1 MINNAQEKQ
10 WIRVSNKR
18 QKKVGPALKPRRCL
32 AHTLPSSFSL
42 GPGRLLPLLLP
53 TVQPASLLPFPHFPH
68 LSKTCAMHMISS
80 PPPLY
85 LLFFFLI
92 LQPRSQTRTEY
103 PPNLEALSS
112 INPAYFLIKRAWAY
126 HMRVKRSPP
135 PLPSLSSPSSHGQF
149 QPRKTQKKKTGATT
163 VRFSSLPIPTMASLS
178 LLIHSIRYSLINHHQ
193 WDGFRQLLG
202 GN

>member
-42 GPGRLLPLLLP
+42 GPGHLLPLLLP

-103 PPNLEALSS
+103 PPNLDALSS

-126 HMRVKRSPP
+126 HMRVKRSPLP
-135 PLPSLSSPSSHGQF
+135 FLLFLLPLPTDSSSPGKPKKKKQGQQLFVSLLFPSQPWRLYLSSF
-149 QPRKTQKKKTGATT
+149 
-163 VRFSSLPIPTMASLS
+163 ILS
-178 LLIHSIRYSLINHHQ
+178 VTP
-193 WDGFRQLLG
+193 
-202 GN
+202 